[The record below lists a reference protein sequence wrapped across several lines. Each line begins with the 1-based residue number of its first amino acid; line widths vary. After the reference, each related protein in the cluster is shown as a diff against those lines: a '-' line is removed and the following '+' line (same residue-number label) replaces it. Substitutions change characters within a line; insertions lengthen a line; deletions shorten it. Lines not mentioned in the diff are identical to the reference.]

1 VKKPEDIATDAG
13 HDRVKNAKP
22 PVELPAAEAHAN
34 SWTQAWAKVR
44 SWFKIPYGYEDET
57 GFHYGH
63 EPAPVTAAATPSIS
77 HKVFTDRAC
86 DSEMFMAGTSTETS
100 PAPAPEPEISAD
112 LQREKR
118 ELKVNPS

>member
-63 EPAPVTAAATPSIS
+63 EPAPVTATATPSTLRE
-77 HKVFTDRAC
+77 VFTDRAC
-86 DSEMFMAGTSTETS
+86 DSAMFMAATATETS
-100 PAPAPEPEISAD
+100 PAPAPELPANAR
-112 LQREKR
+112 REKR
-118 ELKVNPS
+118 ELTVNPS